1 MNDNNNSYIIDWSN
15 EYDHVS
21 LVENCIL
28 IDKMINL
35 ARSNKAGAVST
46 FLGTTRDTFEDKIV
60 THLSYEAY
68 NEMAIECM
76 KEICNKIRLKW
87 NVIKIVIQHKI
98 GECPIGEIS
107 VLIAISSAHRGES
120 LQAVQYAIDELKR
133 SVPIWKKEFYK
144 NNNDNNNDNNN
155 NIDNDSNWKINNE
168 FELWKKSLQD
178 SS

>member
-76 KEICNKIRLKW
+76 KEICNNIRLKW
-87 NVIKIVIQHKI
+87 NVIKIVIQHKV
-98 GECPIGEIS
+98 GDCPIGEIS
-107 VLIAISSAHRGES
+107 VLIAISSTHRVES
-120 LQAVQYAIDELKR
+120 LQAIQYAIDELKR
-133 SVPIWKKEFYK
+133 SVPIWKKEFY
-144 NNNDNNNDNNN
+144 NDNDEA
-155 NIDNDSNWKINNE
+155 NWKINNE
-168 FELWKKSLQD
+168 FEIWKKSLQNCKK
-178 SS
+178 

>member
-60 THLSYEAY
+60 TYLSYEAY

-76 KEICNKIRLKW
+76 KEICNNIRLKW
-87 NVIKIVIQHKI
+87 NVIKIVIQHKV
-98 GECPIGEIS
+98 GDCPIGEIS
-107 VLIAISSAHRGES
+107 VLIAISSTHRVES
-120 LQAVQYAIDELKR
+120 LQAIQYAIDELKR
-133 SVPIWKKEFYK
+133 SVPIWKKEFY
-144 NNNDNNNDNNN
+144 NVNDEA
-155 NIDNDSNWKINNE
+155 NWKINNE
-168 FELWKKSLQD
+168 FEIWKKSLQNCKK
-178 SS
+178 